1 MFLIFKVI
9 LFLSSVYFSASAQEN
24 SPASPTKDTV
34 PAETPKEV
42 LTVTQYT
49 ANDINFRGSNIFGD
63 KLSRRNLQPY
73 SSFAQSWFLSTNV
86 KFDLPVNGLKLYM
99 TSHNPL
105 ENRSD
110 RDTDFRFQSSPGGT
124 DETSRLNSFLST
136 GNLTFDPNAVKFRKE
151 HNGLRDVFVA
161 QIYYEWT
168 NFAGGFKTG
177 FFILSNQNYPT
188 KFNMYEYV
196 FGWEIPLLK
205 VIHPEWTTYYR
216 LSSELNGLNNGNI
229 HSRLSFKHEFFKESI
244 LKFTPALE
252 AGYQA
257 PNNSTDR
264 RVGVSDVTLKLQFSL
279 KSLFLNLIDA
289 YRPNMYMYDNDR
301 YFPKTGV
308 FSDIN
313 PNDGRTVDPSKTAGA
328 GNKTAID
335 GIEGLPVY
343 EVIKSAMVRD
353 YQEQKIPKHVF
364 IVQIGYNIKF

>member
-1 MFLIFKVI
+1 MSINFKFI
-9 LFLSSVYFSASAQEN
+9 LLFSFFVFSASAQEN
-24 SPASPTKDTV
+24 SPGTPAKDSA
-34 PAETPKEV
+34 AEPPKEV
-42 LTVTQYT
+42 ITITQYT
-49 ANDINFRGSNIFGD
+49 ANDINFRGSSIFGD
-63 KLSRRNLQPY
+63 KLSRRNLTPY

-110 RDTDFRFQSSPGGT
+110 RDTDFKFQASPGGT

-136 GNLTFDPNAVKFRKE
+136 GNLSFDPNSVKFRKE

-196 FGWEIPLLK
+196 FGWEIPFLK
-205 VIHPEWTTYYR
+205 IIHPEWTTFYR

-244 LKFTPALE
+244 FKFTPALE

-264 RVGVSDVTLKLQFSL
+264 RVGVSDVTLKLQFSFH
-279 KSLFLNLIDA
+279 SLFLNLFDA
-289 YRPNMYMYDNDR
+289 YRPNTYMYDNDR

-313 PNDGRTVDPSKTAGA
+313 PNDGRTVDPSKTVGIS
-328 GNKTAID
+328 NKPTID
-335 GIEGLPVY
+335 AMESLPMH
-343 EVIKSAMVRD
+343 EVMKAAVIRN

-364 IVQIGYNIKF
+364 IVQFGYTKKF